1 MSVLTAFSDKKD
13 LVEAVAELR
22 NEIGSQKTYFL
33 VFFASSKYDSNAL
46 ASEIAKA
53 FPNVPHIGCTTA
65 GELISGKMSQEAIVA
80 MGFDSEVL
88 KGVRVNVVENMTDPG
103 QNLPTVLADFQN
115 YFGQSLLDLPVEE
128 YVGIILTDGM
138 SLSEEKMMDA
148 LGNESNIIFIGGSA
162 GDDLAFQK
170 TYVMANGKAY
180 SNAAALAVLQP
191 TVGYDIIKTQSFK
204 VTDNQLVPTKVNE
217 EIREVLEFNNQPARV
232 AYAQSIGVAPDQA
245 NQYFMKHPVGL
256 IADGDP
262 YVRSPQQ
269 FKGDNMVFYC
279 SVTEG
284 MELSLLEA
292 GNIIDDTRKALE
304 IQTDAHTAGIINFHC
319 ILRTLELREKNL
331 EEPYGQ
337 LFKDIPTIGFSTYG
351 EQYIGH
357 INQTSTM
364 LVFKK

>member
-1 MSVLTAFSDKKD
+1 MGVLTAFSDKKD
-13 LVEAVAELR
+13 VKGAVADLKAQLGERKSNFML
-22 NEIGSQKTYFL
+22 
-33 VFFASSKYDSNAL
+33 FFASSKYDSTAL
-46 ASEIAKA
+46 AQSVADT
-53 FPNVPHIGCTTA
+53 FSGTPHIGCTTA

-80 MGFDSEVL
+80 MSFDEEVI
-88 KGVRVNVVENMTDPG
+88 KNVRINVVEQMSNP
-103 QNLPTVLADFQN
+103 QQYLPPVLADFQN
-115 YFGQSLLDLPVEE
+115 YFGQSLLDLPMDQ
-128 YVGIILTDGM
+128 YVGIVLTDGM

-148 LGNESNIIFIGGSA
+148 LGNESNITFIGGSA

-170 TYVMANGKAY
+170 TFVFANGKAY
-180 SNAAALAVLQP
+180 SGAAVLAVLEP

-204 VTDNQLVPTKVNE
+204 VTDKTLIPTKVNE
-217 EIREVLEFNNQPARV
+217 DVREVLEFNNVPAKK
-232 AYAQSIGVAPDQA
+232 AYAEAVGVGVDDAG
-245 NQYFMKHPVGL
+245 QYFMRHPVGL

-269 FKGDNMVFYC
+269 FRGDNMVFYC
-279 SVTEG
+279 SVSEG
-284 MELSLLEA
+284 MELSILEA

-304 IQTDAHTAGIINFHC
+304 AQTDSHTAGIINFHC

-331 EEPYGQ
+331 EEPYGK
-337 LFKDIPTIGFSTYG
+337 LFSDIPTIGFSTYG